1 MTPLQRIA
9 IGLVVVVGS
18 AAVPAHPHPS
28 WRTWDVLP
36 DPLGWVLV
44 VAGLVTLRR
53 LDRSFTAPLALAVLA
68 GLVSVPL
75 WFPQLRMHLDASGSW
90 AASLPQAV
98 CCVLLC
104 REIARVGAVQQP
116 PDRYLAQ
123 RFGMLG
129 WGFVVVIALPAVVL
143 GAGVDALRGATLAFS
158 MLVNVALVWHLFM
171 AHRRPALGGPGAKE
185 TRPLE
190 VRPPEIRPREIR
202 PPEIRPREFRPR
214 EIRRRRR

>member
-1 MTPLQRIA
+1 VTPLQRIA

-18 AAVPAHPHPS
+18 AAFPAHPHPP

-53 LDRSFTAPLALAVLA
+53 LDRSFAVPLAVALLA

-123 RFGMLG
+123 RFGLLG
-129 WGFVVVIALPAVVL
+129 WAFVVAIVLPAVVL
-143 GAGVDALRGATLAFS
+143 GAAVDALRGGTLAFS

-171 AHRRPALGGPGAKE
+171 AHRRPALGGPGPKE
-185 TRPLE
+185 ITPPE
-190 VRPPEIRPREIR
+190 VRPPGGVPRKLR
-202 PPEIRPREFRPR
+202 Q
-214 EIRRRRR
+214 RRR